1 MEEVLLGYA
10 SFFSLTCYSLE
21 TGRTQDCFLGAI
33 ECFLCFE
40 CCKGCCECFADILC
54 TLPPPSLPFVWLTR
68 SAGCPCEMIC

>member
-54 TLPPPSLPFVWLTR
+54 TLPHPRYRLSGSHALQAAR
-68 SAGCPCEMIC
+68 AR